1 MNHDILCPQSQMYQD
16 NAVPW
21 WGCECQQD
29 FDCRCELI
37 AKVRD
42 DERRWVLKKTSVQ
55 LRSHVVKNGVC
66 ACGGAVDDQSEHWL
80 DIVDYY
86 MMTLLPQHEVIDW
99 F

>member
-1 MNHDILCPQSQMYQD
+1 MTHDPLCPANDEGSGMCY
-16 NAVPW
+16 AAF
-21 WGCECQQD
+21 GECQCD
-29 FDCRCELI
+29 FI

-42 DERRWVLKKTSVQ
+42 NERRWVLKKTAEQ

-99 F
+99 Y